1 MSRRRNRRSNKPPPP
16 PPPPITAATTEGN
29 IPPWVVQKLAIFLN
43 KEPEQISTS
52 ILKNPALLQTL
63 LAAELKVDNDLIAN
77 SSPTTTPTAL
87 HNNKKSS
94 PQSSPIIKKR
104 EESSQFPTRYYHA
117 PTLVSLTGRTRENN
131 PQQSSTTT
139 HALPTPD
146 LQLNPSEEDSDYITS
161 GESDNEPT
169 TGEEFYQSQ
178 KLRAAS
184 QLDQVYKKACNKRK
198 TTIAAR
204 VTYLLQNQA
213 RLMDITDFNLGP
225 KGTSAL
231 AETLLYAAENGKPHW
246 VGSLQASG
254 NNCGDQ
260 GAEALAS
267 IIRKSQ
273 ALEHIVV
280 DRNNFG
286 RPAGC
291 SFAKALSRARPLVSF
306 SAAGNPNG
314 FGSSLLHGL
323 AESDIILSKISRMN
337 LNDTGLT
344 EFDLTSLNTVV
355 QRLRHQLLDMQ
366 LGWNCLKDHTFHVL
380 IRTLLHIVDDD
391 DENTEAEGKRSDKN
405 TEPGEGKDE
414 LDKKPNDAQ
423 HEQKEHHKQKE
434 HHEQKKHHAQ
444 KEQQE
449 QKEQHEQKKQPEQK
463 ETKPSMI
470 GSSQLT
476 SNTNIHSFIKRL
488 SLHMCSLS
496 DSSGVFMGEFLKL
509 SKSIDYLD
517 ISSNDFG
524 LPTAIALASSLE
536 INTSL
541 QIFNVSFNAL
551 EIEGT
556 EAIVNACGVNKTL
569 RELWLQNTCWKNE
582 GRTINETDETKGNSN
597 RNSKSTKKRGKNQN
611 KLRQQKQRGNPKNNN
626 KKKTKPTKKQQ
637 MDKSLPIEVRFPNW
651 RPAVPMDQEEPFY
664 TEKLQHLKN
673 TALSVVQ
680 TREEYLMLSLMYPHE
695 PGMLSLIGTDKIEE
709 EISSSDSEEEEK
721 KQLLNEDE
729 EDYRSAFTWRSLET
743 DSQGYYD
750 TKRIMKRAFESDW
763 AHSNIESMCGNSTD
777 AESVRKMLTKHYRH
791 LHELFRYESAQED
804 VGNDLRITLNGWC
817 SLIHKTSDSGKTVK
831 DSDLQDIFYQSI
843 SSDLDNSTPASSSSR
858 SNKNTRKAKNDEAGP
873 GLWRYQFIEAIV
885 RLAHLKKKNKQP
897 LASSIK
903 MLIEGSIKPKLFQ
916 TSHVGTHPG
925 RDFYLDAREFRESR
939 LYYIEVSQAFLNEEN
954 KLRRLYKAYAKGD
967 GDFSF
972 HSDFKMSM
980 REWCQLCQ
988 ACGFTFRK
996 YGLREVDHRLAFV
1009 YAQPAK
1015 IDPLKSRGQAMTA
1028 GHEKSTLA
1036 QLSFTDFL
1044 EALGRLACMLRNEIT
1059 PNTVLN

>member
-1 MSRRRNRRSNKPPPP
+1 MPLQKLQSDSNMSRRRNRRSNKPPPP

-366 LGWNCLKDHTFHVL
+366 LGW
-380 IRTLLHIVDDD
+380 
-391 DENTEAEGKRSDKN
+391 
-405 TEPGEGKDE
+405 
-414 LDKKPNDAQ
+414 
-423 HEQKEHHKQKE
+423 
-434 HHEQKKHHAQ
+434 
-444 KEQQE
+444 
-449 QKEQHEQKKQPEQK
+449 
-463 ETKPSMI
+463 
-470 GSSQLT
+470 
-476 SNTNIHSFIKRL
+476 
-488 SLHMCSLS
+488 
-496 DSSGVFMGEFLKL
+496 
-509 SKSIDYLD
+509 
-517 ISSNDFG
+517 
-524 LPTAIALASSLE
+524 
-536 INTSL
+536 
-541 QIFNVSFNAL
+541 
-551 EIEGT
+551 
-556 EAIVNACGVNKTL
+556 KTL
-569 RELWLQNTCWKNE
+569 
-582 GRTINETDETKGNSN
+582 
-597 RNSKSTKKRGKNQN
+597 
-611 KLRQQKQRGNPKNNN
+611 
-626 KKKTKPTKKQQ
+626 
-637 MDKSLPIEVRFPNW
+637 
-651 RPAVPMDQEEPFY
+651 
-664 TEKLQHLKN
+664 
-673 TALSVVQ
+673 
-680 TREEYLMLSLMYPHE
+680 
-695 PGMLSLIGTDKIEE
+695 
-709 EISSSDSEEEEK
+709 
-721 KQLLNEDE
+721 
-729 EDYRSAFTWRSLET
+729 
-743 DSQGYYD
+743 
-750 TKRIMKRAFESDW
+750 
-763 AHSNIESMCGNSTD
+763 
-777 AESVRKMLTKHYRH
+777 
-791 LHELFRYESAQED
+791 
-804 VGNDLRITLNGWC
+804 
-817 SLIHKTSDSGKTVK
+817 
-831 DSDLQDIFYQSI
+831 
-843 SSDLDNSTPASSSSR
+843 
-858 SNKNTRKAKNDEAGP
+858 
-873 GLWRYQFIEAIV
+873 
-885 RLAHLKKKNKQP
+885 
-897 LASSIK
+897 
-903 MLIEGSIKPKLFQ
+903 
-916 TSHVGTHPG
+916 
-925 RDFYLDAREFRESR
+925 
-939 LYYIEVSQAFLNEEN
+939 
-954 KLRRLYKAYAKGD
+954 
-967 GDFSF
+967 
-972 HSDFKMSM
+972 
-980 REWCQLCQ
+980 
-988 ACGFTFRK
+988 
-996 YGLREVDHRLAFV
+996 
-1009 YAQPAK
+1009 
-1015 IDPLKSRGQAMTA
+1015 
-1028 GHEKSTLA
+1028 
-1036 QLSFTDFL
+1036 
-1044 EALGRLACMLRNEIT
+1044 
-1059 PNTVLN
+1059 